1 MRERQMGMYR
11 GPGAAPHGE
20 AAGLKGPGQAS
31 VLPLQGV
38 LCPQGEPV
46 NTYVPVLT
54 SIGPAC
60 AAPDRWPLS
69 VPPLPISLKET
80 LNQLGVKS
88 EEAGVGAVALGKIL
102 SPKPAPNLGRTF
114 LFGSSA
120 EKLRRK
126 LRRLPCLQAPRA
138 PRGAGITEP
147 PGIIKKSKFLFVTHQ
162 PFPEHL
168 QRPHCPCSPYLQGS
182 W

>member
-31 VLPLQGV
+31 ILPLQGV

-54 SIGPAC
+54 STGPAC
-60 AAPDRWPLS
+60 ATPDRWPLS

-88 EEAGVGAVALGKIL
+88 EEAGVGLWRLGKSYLQSLPQIL
-102 SPKPAPNLGRTF
+102 AGHFYSAVRPKSCGESC
-114 LFGSSA
+114 GG
-120 EKLRRK
+120 
-126 LRRLPCLQAPRA
+126 CRA
-138 PRGAGITEP
+138 CRP
-147 PGIIKKSKFLFVTHQ
+147 
-162 PFPEHL
+162 PEHRGVLGSQSL
-168 QRPHCPCSPYLQGS
+168 QE
-182 W
+182 